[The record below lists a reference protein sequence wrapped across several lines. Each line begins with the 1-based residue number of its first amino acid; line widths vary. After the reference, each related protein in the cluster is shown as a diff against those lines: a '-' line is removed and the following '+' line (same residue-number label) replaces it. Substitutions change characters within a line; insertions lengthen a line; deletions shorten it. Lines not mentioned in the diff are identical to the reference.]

1 MATLRRGNLRW
12 LVFTVERIRA
22 AYALPRGQGKQRFSS
37 IAQMRPLRPGC
48 RNGIGKL
55 DVGLLARPAVRVK
68 EQQREVEVEELK
80 GKLAAAEAE
89 KVAVQNDLVPS
100 CSSLSCSR
108 VRCGFGR
115 SEGLAAGEEEG
126 NSSGDSSVGGAS
138 SDRSFDRVRQGGYE
152 LEEELERL
160 KSQEISLD
168 VDYGLASVSNPSLNR
183 LDLPQIS
190 GDSVNQN

>member
-1 MATLRRGNLRW
+1 M
-12 LVFTVERIRA
+12 
-22 AYALPRGQGKQRFSS
+22 
-37 IAQMRPLRPGC
+37 
-48 RNGIGKL
+48 
-55 DVGLLARPAVRVK
+55 
-68 EQQREVEVEELK
+68 
-80 GKLAAAEAE
+80 
-89 KVAVQNDLVPS
+89 PS

-115 SEGLAAGEEEG
+115 GEGLAAGEEEG
-126 NSSGDSSVGGAS
+126 NSSGDSFVGGAS

-160 KSQEISLD
+160 KSREISLD

-190 GDSVNQN
+190 GDSVNQD